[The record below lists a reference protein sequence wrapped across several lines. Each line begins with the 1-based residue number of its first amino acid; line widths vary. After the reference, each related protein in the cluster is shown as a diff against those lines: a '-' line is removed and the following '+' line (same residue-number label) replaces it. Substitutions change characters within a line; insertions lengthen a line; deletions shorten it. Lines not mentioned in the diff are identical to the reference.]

1 MPRPVPF
8 WCSVSDPILVVRGG
22 RRLEGEVTLQ
32 GAKNAAL
39 PLMAASLL
47 FTSPVVLEGVPR
59 VEDIR
64 TMEQL
69 LRDLGAEV
77 TWKNAH
83 TVHIHA
89 AHLRDNRAPYEIIRR
104 MRASIYVLAP
114 LLARL
119 GEAWVSYPGG
129 CAIGPRPI
137 DFHLQGL
144 EALGARIQV
153 SHGEIHAEVQAFQ
166 GGTFTFPRKSV
177 GATIQLLFAA
187 AMARGAVRL
196 ANVAREPEVRQ
207 VVDFFRSAGVRITDL
222 GPDTLLVEAPEEGL
236 SPPGPVQIIPDR
248 IEAGTLL
255 TAAAITG
262 GQVTVHRARADHLP
276 SVLDTFRE
284 MGCTVKEFEDRIEL
298 QAPSPENLRPFRIF
312 TEPFPGFPTDLQPQF
327 LALATQ
333 IPGRSVIREGI
344 YPHRFHHAEE
354 LRRLGARVEVE
365 DGTATV
371 EGGTPLTGAPVEGRD
386 LRGTA
391 ALVLAGLAADGE
403 THVSGMEHLLRGYE
417 AFPEKLR
424 QLGAELEWV

>member
-1 MPRPVPF
+1 M
-8 WCSVSDPILVVRGG
+8 SDPILVVHGG
-22 RRLEGEVTLQ
+22 VRLEGEVALQ

-47 FTSPVVLEGVPR
+47 FEEPVVLEGVPR

-77 TWKNAH
+77 TWLDAH
-83 TVHIHA
+83 TVRIHA
-89 AHLRDNRAPYEIIRR
+89 ATLQDNRAPYAMIRR

-114 LLARL
+114 LLHRM

-153 SHGEIHAEVQAFQ
+153 AHGEIHARVHRFQ
-166 GGTFTFPRKSV
+166 GGTFAFPRKSV

-187 AMARGAVRL
+187 VTADGPVRL

-207 VVDFFRSAGVRITDL
+207 VVDFFRAAGVRIEDL
-222 GPDTLLVEAPEEGL
+222 GPDTLKVEVPEEGL
-236 SPPGPVQIIPDR
+236 HPPERTAIIPDR

-262 GQVTVHRARADHLP
+262 GHVVIHGARPDHLP

-284 MGCTVKEFEDRIEL
+284 MGCAVDEGNHRVEL
-298 QAPSPENLRPFRIF
+298 RAPDPAELHPFRIF

-327 LALATQ
+327 LALATR

-354 LRRLGARVEVE
+354 LRRLGAHVEVE

-371 EGGTPLTGAPVEGRD
+371 EGGLPLTGAPVEGRD

-403 THVSGMEHLLRGYE
+403 TRVSGMEHLLRGYE
-417 AFPEKLR
+417 AFPEKLA
-424 QLGAELEWV
+424 QLGAVLRWV